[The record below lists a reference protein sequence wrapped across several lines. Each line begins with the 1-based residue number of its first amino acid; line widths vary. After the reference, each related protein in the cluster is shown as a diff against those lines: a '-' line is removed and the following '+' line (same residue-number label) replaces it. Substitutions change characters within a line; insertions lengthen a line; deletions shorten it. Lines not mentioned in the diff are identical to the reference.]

1 MRGGNE
7 NSKSRRWGWRDELA
21 LRVPAGVQVAI
32 AFGSVLVV
40 LLVVGGVGYQ
50 YTDPT
55 FSKWVGLTESE
66 LVAEKG
72 LPSWEGVDD
81 EGRRIVVYERANQS
95 KDGSKIRRRI
105 VYIEKGE
112 VVSSV
117 STWLQRG
124 HKRISNYRLAED

>member
-7 NSKSRRWGWRDELA
+7 NNKSRPRGWRDDLA
-21 LRVPAGVQVAI
+21 LRVPAGAQVAI
-32 AFGSVLVV
+32 AFGSVLV
-40 LLVVGGVGYQ
+40 LLIVVGGVAYQ

-55 FSKWVGLTESE
+55 FSKCVGLTESE

-81 EGRRIVVYERANQS
+81 EGRRIVVYEWAKQTNE
-95 KDGSKIRRRI
+95 GTKIRHRI

-112 VVSSV
+112 AVTSV
-117 STWLQRG
+117 STWLHRG
-124 HKRISNYRLAED
+124 HKRISSYRLAEG